1 MMESSGNNFAG
12 LFCSGKEFR
21 GIGLCKDGIYIEA
34 CGQRQL
40 VQKGHFD
47 KVWFRVTND
56 CQQNC
61 HQFAY
66 SIDGEHFI
74 SAGKT
79 FPMRGGYWKGI
90 RIGLFCYGNDGMAQ
104 FDYFQTS

>member
-1 MMESSGNNFAG
+1 
-12 LFCSGKEFR
+12 
-21 GIGLCKDGIYIEA
+21 
-34 CGQRQL
+34 
-40 VQKGHFD
+40 
-47 KVWFRVTND
+47 VTND

-74 SAGKT
+74 SAGKS

-90 RIGLFCYGNDGMAQ
+90 RIGLFCYGNDGMVQ
-104 FDYFQTS
+104 FDYFQQKVAK